1 MNDEVGN
8 DVQQTESGTDQPVQ
22 QETPSVD
29 QPQVV
34 ALDYAQWQ
42 QLQSYCGYS
51 LGLSLVSL
59 LLCGCI
65 FGAILSHYL
74 GRAINRG

>member
-1 MNDEVGN
+1 MIDEVEN
-8 DVQQTESGTDQPVQ
+8 DVQQSDSGTDQPVQ

-29 QPQVV
+29 QPQAFAV
-34 ALDYAQWQ
+34 DDAQWQ
-42 QLQSYCGYS
+42 QLQTYCGYS

>member
-8 DVQQTESGTDQPVQ
+8 DVQQPESGTDQPVQ

-29 QPQVV
+29 QSQSV
-34 ALDYAQWQ
+34 ALDDAQWQ
-42 QLQSYCGYS
+42 QLQTYCGYS

-65 FGAILSHYL
+65 FGAMLSHYL